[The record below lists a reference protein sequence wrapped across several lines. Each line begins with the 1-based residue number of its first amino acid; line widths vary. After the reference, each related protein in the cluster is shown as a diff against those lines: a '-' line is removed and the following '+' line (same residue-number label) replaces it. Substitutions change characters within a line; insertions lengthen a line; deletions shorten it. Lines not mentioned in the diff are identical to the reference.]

1 MRKRLF
7 LLIFGGMFICSAQAF
22 ALVPSTS
29 YLQTITFSPE
39 FKIDSADPLS
49 LLFTGLTTNLRDATL
64 VFDAGAVTDGSF
76 KIYGLKNFALIST
89 YSNPVVGSAFHV
101 GANTFSSTDETL
113 DLIALNN
120 AISGG
125 TLGLN
130 FQQFV
135 GSTTLK
141 SATLSGTVAPE
152 PASMALVAAGLMGL
166 PFVRRFR
173 KSLR

>member
-1 MRKRLF
+1 MRKCLF
-7 LLIFGGMFICSAQAF
+7 LLIVGGIFICSAQAF
-22 ALVPSTS
+22 ALVPSVS

-39 FKIDSADPLS
+39 FKIDSANSLS

-64 VFDAGAVTDGSF
+64 VFDAGAVTYGSF
-76 KIYGLKNFALIST
+76 KINGSKNLALIST
-89 YSNPVVGSAFHV
+89 YSDPVVGSAFHAGV
-101 GANTFSSTDETL
+101 NTFSSTDETL
-113 DLIALNN
+113 DLVALNN

-125 TLGLN
+125 RLGLN

-135 GSTTLK
+135 GSSTLK

-152 PASMALVAAGLMGL
+152 PASMALVAAGLVVL
-166 PFVRRFR
+166 PFLRRFR